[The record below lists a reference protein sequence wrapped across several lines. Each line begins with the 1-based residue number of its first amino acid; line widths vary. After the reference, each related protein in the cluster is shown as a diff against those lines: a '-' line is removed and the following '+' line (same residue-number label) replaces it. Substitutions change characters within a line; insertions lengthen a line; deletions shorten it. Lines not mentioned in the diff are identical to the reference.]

1 MGRQQSRYMQRVF
14 EDPKFND
21 EGSKMEVDPE
31 YSNYY
36 EGGSRSNSFHGMQ
49 PQKSARVRSRA
60 GSIADDRNENNMT
73 NRSSMVR

>member
-1 MGRQQSRYMQRVF
+1 MQRVF
-14 EDPKFND
+14 EDPKFNA

-36 EGGSRSNSFHGMQ
+36 EGGSRSHSFNGMQ
-49 PQKSARVRSRA
+49 AQQSVRVRSRA
-60 GSIADDRNENNMT
+60 GSIADDRNNMT